1 MCVDKLV
8 SENIKPTTGEQ
19 LRLLFINKGEINPWT
34 AYRLL
39 KIKGRFRGSYGWVR
53 KLFYVARRLG
63 LIMFTHEEIG
73 KTQIPKRFYR
83 IITRYKHDSRWRNLH
98 AELYPSSAIGGLNY
112 AKEKSNKD
120 HNGH

>member
-1 MCVDKLV
+1 MCADKSV
-8 SENIKPTTGEQ
+8 SENIKPTTGEK
-19 LRLLFINKGEINPWT
+19 LRRLFINNKVLCPWQ
-34 AYRLL
+34 AYYLL
-39 KIKGRFRGSYGWVR
+39 KRDQRIRGRYQWIR

-73 KTQIPKRFYR
+73 KTQIPKRFYK
-83 IITRYKHDSRWRNLH
+83 IITGYEHDPRWRNLH
-98 AELYPSSAIGGLNY
+98 AELYPSSTIGGLNY